1 MSKNLLNKLKAS
13 KLPFLEDFLL
23 FLTTNNYSLVT
34 IKNYERDLMIF
45 EEFLTTNQIYFQNIN
60 KQTITI
66 YKADLLANDRK
77 SLVKLNQSKSL
88 TPKSINRMLTSLR
101 SYLTY
106 LIDND
111 YQVPILPQQIKL
123 MKLGKQILH
132 LPEIEKL
139 IELIESPL
147 KYEKNIFIGY
157 RNKTILELIFAS
169 GMRISEV
176 INLKMDQLEGD
187 RSKLLIKGKGNKER
201 FVYLTPRSIQILREY
216 LDLRNNF
223 IKEKLPESYQKDNII
238 SKFQYVFITKKSL
251 EFFNNNHNS
260 KDFDQKL
267 ITSSLL
273 NLHISSNYLQAKIK
287 TYRLLLG
294 LTTKVSAHTLRHGF
308 ATYLAE
314 SGANPSAL
322 KVLLG
327 HESLETTTKY
337 VHASDKFALD
347 THTKYHPLKK

>member
-1 MSKNLLNKLKAS
+1 MSKNVLNKLKSS

-45 EEFLTTNQIYFQNIN
+45 EEFLTVNQISFQKIN

-66 YKADLLANDRK
+66 YKADLLANDRSTLVNLNK
-77 SLVKLNQSKSL
+77 SKPL

-111 YQVPILPQQIKL
+111 YEVPILPQQIKL
-123 MKLGKQILH
+123 MKLGKQVLH
-132 LPEIEKL
+132 LPEIQKL

-147 KYEKNIFIGY
+147 LYEKNLFIGY

-176 INLKMDQLEGD
+176 ISLKMDQLEGD

-201 FVYLTPRSIQILREY
+201 FVYLTPRSIQILTEY
-216 LDLRNNF
+216 LDLRYKF
-223 IKEKLPESYQKDNII
+223 IQEKLPESSKKDIFIN
-238 SKFQYVFITKKSL
+238 KFQYVFITKKSL
-251 EFFNNNHNS
+251 EI
-260 KDFDQKL
+260 KDNL
-267 ITSSLL
+267 IDTSLL

-287 TYRLLLG
+287 SYRSLIG
-294 LTTKVSAHTLRHGF
+294 LTGKVSAHTLRHGF

>member
-1 MSKNLLNKLKAS
+1 MPKNPINKPKTL
-13 KLPFLEDFLL
+13 KLPFLDDFLL
-23 FLTTNNYSLVT
+23 FLTTNNYSLAT
-34 IKNYERDLMIF
+34 IKNYERDLLIF
-45 EEFLTTNQIYFQNIN
+45 EEFLNENTIEFQNIN
-60 KQTITI
+60 KQTVTI
-66 YKADLLANDRK
+66 YKADLLAK
-77 SLVKLNQSKSL
+77 SRQTLVKSKSSKSL

-111 YQVPILPQQIKL
+111 YKIPILPQQVKL
-123 MKLGKQILH
+123 MKLGKQVLH

-139 IELIESPL
+139 IQLIESPL
-147 KYEKNIFIGY
+147 KYEKNEFIGY

-176 INLKMDQLEGD
+176 ISLKMDQLEGD

-201 FVYLTPRSIQILREY
+201 FVYLTPRSIQILMEY
-216 LDLRNNF
+216 MELRYNF
-223 IKEKLPESYQKDNII
+223 IKDKLPKHLQKDGVID
-238 SKFQYVFITKKSL
+238 KFQYVFITKKSL
-251 EFFNNNHNS
+251 EIKNN
-260 KDFDQKL
+260 KDLSEIKNQP
-267 ITSSLL
+267 IPTSLL
-273 NLHISSNYLQAKIK
+273 DAHISSNYLQAKIK
-287 TYRLLLG
+287 GYRAILG
-294 LTTKVSAHTLRHGF
+294 ITTKVSAHTLRHGF

-337 VHASDKFALD
+337 VHASDKFASG

>member
-1 MSKNLLNKLKAS
+1 MPENLINKPKVL
-13 KLPFLEDFLL
+13 KLPFLDDFLL
-23 FLTTNNYSLVT
+23 FLTTNNYSLAT
-34 IKNYERDLMIF
+34 IKNYERDLLVF
-45 EEFLTTNQIYFQNIN
+45 EEFLNENQIKFQDIN

-66 YKADLLANDRK
+66 YKADLLANTRQTLIK
-77 SLVKLNQSKSL
+77 SNKSTSL

-111 YQVPILPQQIKL
+111 YQIPVLPQQIKL
-123 MKLGKQILH
+123 MKLGKQVLH

-139 IELIESPL
+139 IKLIESPL
-147 KYEKNIFIGY
+147 EYEKNEFIGY

-176 INLKMDQLEGD
+176 ISLKIDQLEGD

-201 FVYLTPRSIQILREY
+201 FVYLTPRSINILTEY
-216 LDLRNNF
+216 LNLRYQF
-223 IKEKLPESYQKDNII
+223 IKEKLPKHLQKDNLID
-238 SKFQYVFITKKSL
+238 KFQYVFITKKSL
-251 EFFNNNHNS
+251 EIS
-260 KDFDQKL
+260 KDINKQN
-267 ITSSLL
+267 ITTSLL
-273 NLHISSNYLQAKIK
+273 DAHISSNYLQAKIK
-287 TYRLLLG
+287 TYRSILG
-294 LTTKVSAHTLRHGF
+294 LTSKVSAHTLRHGF

-337 VHASDKFALD
+337 VHASDKFASD

>member
-1 MSKNLLNKLKAS
+1 MSKNVLNKLKSS

-45 EEFLTTNQIYFQNIN
+45 EEFLTVNQISFQKIN

-66 YKADLLANDRK
+66 YKADLLANDRSTLVNLNK
-77 SLVKLNQSKSL
+77 SKPL

-111 YQVPILPQQIKL
+111 YEVPILPQQIKL
-123 MKLGKQILH
+123 MKLGKQVLH
-132 LPEIEKL
+132 LPEIQKL

-147 KYEKNIFIGY
+147 LYEKNLFIGY

-176 INLKMDQLEGD
+176 ISLKMDQLEGD
-187 RSKLLIKGKGNKER
+187 RSKLLIKSKENKER
-201 FVYLTPRSIQILREY
+201 FVYLTPRSIQILTEY
-216 LDLRNNF
+216 LDLRYKF
-223 IKEKLPESYQKDNII
+223 IQEKLPESSKKDIFIN
-238 SKFQYVFITKKSL
+238 KFQYVFITKKSL
-251 EFFNNNHNS
+251 EI
-260 KDFDQKL
+260 KDNL
-267 ITSSLL
+267 IDTSLL

-287 TYRLLLG
+287 SYRSLIG
-294 LTTKVSAHTLRHGF
+294 LTGKVSAHTLRHGF

>member
-1 MSKNLLNKLKAS
+1 MNKNLINKPKNS
-13 KLPFLEDFLL
+13 KLPFLDDFIL
-23 FLTTNNYSLVT
+23 FLTTNNYSSAT

-45 EEFLTTNQIYFQNIN
+45 EEFLTINQINFQKIN
-60 KQTITI
+60 KQMITI
-66 YKADLLANDRK
+66 YKADLLANDRNT
-77 SLVKLNQSKSL
+77 LVNLNKSKSL

-111 YQVPILPQQIKL
+111 YEVPILPQQIKL

-132 LPEIEKL
+132 LPEIQKL

-147 KYEKNIFIGY
+147 LYEKNLFIGY

-201 FVYLTPRSIQILREY
+201 FVYLTPRSIQILTEY
-216 LDLRNNF
+216 LDLRYKF
-223 IKEKLPESYQKDNII
+223 IQEKLPENSKKDIFIN
-238 SKFQYVFITKKSL
+238 KFQYVFITKKSL
-251 EFFNNNHNS
+251 EI
-260 KDFDQKL
+260 KDNL
-267 ITSSLL
+267 IDTSLL

-287 TYRLLLG
+287 SYRSLIG
-294 LTTKVSAHTLRHGF
+294 LTGKVSAHTLRHGF